1 MTDFKLSASLEGHDD
16 DVKAVAFPDPSFVLS
31 ASRDKSVRQWTVLSS
46 NPVKYDTPTFV
57 SYSQGFV
64 NSVAFVPPT
73 SQYPLGLVVAGGQD
87 AIIEVRQPGKQ
98 PEDNADALLIGH
110 AHNVCALDVSEDGT
124 GIVSG
129 SWDTEARVWQVGKW
143 DSPAAVL
150 QGHTAAVWAV
160 SFYDK
165 DTIITGSADKN
176 IHIYS
181 VSGKLTRKLPPSPD
195 IVRALC
201 KLPPGHWS
209 GANFAAAGND
219 GLIRF
224 WTLEGAMLGELSGHE
239 NFIYSLAVL
248 PTGEVVSAG
257 EDRSVR
263 IWNHGKCVQVITL
276 PAISVWGVAACSETG
291 DIVAGASDKKVRVFS
306 RSTDRHASPEALQSF
321 EDSVKASAIPA
332 QAMGGDINKTD
343 LPGPGFLT
351 SKSGTKEGQIQC
363 IKEHNGSVMA
373 YQWSTAANQWVAVGQ
388 VVDST
393 GSAQK
398 ETYQGKEYDYVF
410 SVDIAEGQPPLKLP
424 YNTTQNPY
432 EVAQKFIADNEL
444 PMSYIDQVVDFINKN
459 SQGATIGQTH
469 DQGSDPWGSGSRY
482 RPGDADTGTNFTA
495 PAPASRPKVLPQ
507 TQYLSIATGN
517 LEMIRKKAEEF
528 NQKFLEEGRKDI
540 CLNPHDLELLGS
552 TVKQLDVA
560 TKKSDGAAPISN
572 EGVSIIVGMATRW
585 PAAQRLPALDLLRLL
600 TAASEKAVE
609 STGANGQNLVDIL
622 AASNSLSA
630 DAPVNNIMLA
640 VRALANLFTNQA
652 GRSLMGAEFG
662 KVHSLVE
669 PFATSPNRNLAIAV
683 ATLYIN
689 YSVLLMADGAE
700 NVDTNRAVTLLD
712 ELVKIVNTATDS
724 EALYRALVGTG
735 TLLALGQDFRD
746 LAKEAMDLDQA
757 LIRAAKTGVE
767 PRIKHVIAEIK
778 DVKR

>member
-1 MTDFKLSASLEGHDD
+1 MADFKLSASLDGHDD

-31 ASRDKSVRQWTVLSS
+31 ASRDKSVRLWSALSS
-46 NPVKYDTPTFV
+46 NPVEYDSPTFI
-57 SYSQGFV
+57 SNSQGFV
-64 NSVAFVPPT
+64 NSVAFVPPRPE
-73 SQYPLGLVVAGGQD
+73 YPLGLVVAGGQD
-87 AIIEVRQPGKQ
+87 TIIEVRQPGKQ
-98 PEDNADALLIGH
+98 PEDNADALLLGH
-110 AHNVCALDVSEDGT
+110 AHNVCALHVSEDGT

-129 SWDTEARVWQVGKW
+129 SWDTEARVWTVGTW
-143 DSPAAVL
+143 DSPAVL
-150 QGHTAAVWAV
+150 RGHTAAVWAV

-165 DTIITGSADKN
+165 QTIITGSADKN
-176 IHIYS
+176 IHIYNI
-181 VSGKLTRKLPPSPD
+181 SGKLIRKLPPSPD

-219 GLIRF
+219 GLVRF
-224 WTLEGAMLGELSGHE
+224 WTLEGVMLGELSGHE
-239 NFIYSLAVL
+239 NFIYSLAIL

-276 PAISVWGVAACSETG
+276 PAISVWAVAACSKTG
-291 DIVAGASDKKVRVFS
+291 DIVTGASDKKVRVFS
-306 RSTDRHASPEALQSF
+306 RSTDRHASPEALLAF
-321 EDSVKASAIPA
+321 EESVKASAIPA

-343 LPGPGFLT
+343 LPGPEFLT

-363 IKEHNGSVMA
+363 IKERNGSIMA
-373 YQWSTAANQWVAVGQ
+373 YQWSTAASQWVAVGQ

-444 PMSYIDQVVDFINKN
+444 PMSYVDQVVDFINRN
-459 SQGATIGQTH
+459 SQGATIGQAQG
-469 DQGSDPWGSGSRY
+469 QGSDPWGSGSRY

-495 PAPASRPKVLPQ
+495 PAPASRPRVLPQ

-517 LEMIRKKAEEF
+517 LDMIRKKAEEF

-540 CLNPHDLELLGS
+540 CLNPHDLEVLAS

-560 TKKSDGAAPISN
+560 TKKSDVAAPISN
-572 EGVSIIVGMATRW
+572 EGVAIILGMATRW

-609 STGANGQNLVDIL
+609 STGASGQNLVDVL
-622 AASNSLSA
+622 AASDSLSA
-630 DAPVNNIMLA
+630 DAPVNNVMLA
-640 VRALANLFTNQA
+640 VRAFANLFTCEP
-652 GRSLMGAEFG
+652 GRALMSAEFG

-689 YSVLLMADGAE
+689 YSVLLMADGPE

-757 LIRAAKTGVE
+757 LTRAANTGVE
-767 PRIKHVIAEIK
+767 PRIKHVIAEIR
-778 DVKR
+778 DVKK